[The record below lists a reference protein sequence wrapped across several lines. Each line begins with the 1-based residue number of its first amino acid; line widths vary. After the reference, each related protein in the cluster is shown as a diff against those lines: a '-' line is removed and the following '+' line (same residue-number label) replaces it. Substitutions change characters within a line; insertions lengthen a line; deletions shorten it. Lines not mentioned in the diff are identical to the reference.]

1 MSISFF
7 LGGER
12 EVREPILCNLA
23 QSDIMQRRD
32 YNQKGS
38 VGEERM
44 LNIRYVIRGMA
55 PLTM

>member
-1 MSISFF
+1 M
-7 LGGER
+7 
-12 EVREPILCNLA
+12 REPILCNLA